1 MKVARDDVVVVVCG
15 RYLITRDAGI
25 LGFCF
30 ESCISTT
37 WIVVVVVVVVCG
49 GSSSGGGSSGSVGP
63 GICVL
68 LFVSDILFSF
78 PHFDVRTHDA
88 NSWVFLTKLPFY
100 HDFIFFAIVFFDTVQ
115 KSNTTPEENHIRFG
129 LHKQSWLLLHV

>member
-1 MKVARDDVVVVVCG
+1 M
-15 RYLITRDAGI
+15 
-25 LGFCF
+25 
-30 ESCISTT
+30 
-37 WIVVVVVVVVCG
+37 VVVVVVVWVQEFVFCY
-49 GSSSGGGSSGSVGP
+49 SS

-78 PHFDVRTHDA
+78 PHFDVRTNDA

-100 HDFIFFAIVFFDTVQ
+100 HDFFFFAIVFFDTVQ

-129 LHKQSWLLLHV
+129 LHKKS